1 MPLFSEI
8 GSLLSAGQTVRRKVS
23 RPSDADARSRRG
35 TEGAGRIEQIAIE
48 PRVNRQDFSG
58 SRPPYK
64 FQATKLIAEIR
75 ESNPLPVNEPV
86 NAVVGGTSELDLLV
100 AETVEVKTFPARF
113 ITDAEVRASEKE
125 LVEVAESELV
135 EVVEAQDTA
144 SERTA
149 RIRATLE
156 KAAKS
161 RAETVATSNPWESF
175 RILGIAGLICVLTVA
190 MVWLGWQLLRG
201 TPAGIIAKADE
212 SYKARDYVQAARY
225 YQDFTRKFVN
235 DPNLSFAK
243 VRLGLSNV
251 RNAVEKTEDARQGLD
266 GVLEMLPLIVG
277 EAALQNEQSDLAGAL
292 IALAQ
297 KFVAQADG
305 VTDTAVRR
313 ALMTDLDRL
322 VGVINDTQY
331 VGGTLR
337 VQLSGTVQEIE
348 EGRQRVIRQILTDE
362 DLAKTIQEIDGKLN
376 AKDLE
381 GAFALKTQVAKKYPN
396 LTKDE
401 RLVSKAIEISRAH
414 AGLVAPGTLDVKLSK
429 EAPLTLVQRAI
440 QCSRTEPRPSGQRG
454 PVVPVR
460 VKGAVY
466 AIDTQSGSVVWRKYV
481 GRDHAIEP
489 VKVTDG
495 PASDVIVTATAGEKP
510 GLLQR
515 LAAASG
521 EPLWNLTLGIS
532 TSQPVLDGDSLYV
545 TGNDGSILSLSATS
559 GQTNWMVKVPQSI
572 SAAPSLHGAKPL
584 MYVVGEHSNLYVV
597 SRQDGSCKEIVYL
610 GHQPGSVQVGP
621 VAILGQLLVFE
632 NRGSKVHIHVF
643 GMSTE
648 GLDVKPAQE
657 GFMLSGNVMMQP
669 QVDGRRCTVVTDLG
683 EVATFDIDPAA
694 EQDKVKLVATIPAS
708 LNAPGNVQMIA
719 RKNTIWVA
727 GSGVARWDWVAGRK
741 RYERTWGAMDGVS
754 ITSAR
759 LAGDSLIVTHP
770 YLATEAV
777 HVSSVSLEKGIPQW
791 ITELGTPVSIAMES
805 KGKLFAVTSSG
816 TAFSVDASKGQAV
829 PTSVAPQNE
838 NGNVLQQVTTIGSEA
853 VFVNNNDAS
862 QLVLCDPS
870 GRMQTI
876 KVNLRG
882 AVPACPVTSVGD
894 YILIATERGQVMLMD
909 PQSGRLVCAPFQQ
922 PTVPGVSVQWTAP
935 AYFKD
940 SKSIVIAHS
949 SRQLMRLAV
958 GESIRK
964 LSEAEVASPLLGKL
978 NAIGNRVVALHGG
991 PSQDSIVLYDANSL
1005 SKVAEME
1012 LPERALGE
1020 CFVVEDSIFVQ
1031 TGATVHA
1038 FSPDLK
1044 SKWDVTIP
1052 NATQLAASPVSQDGN
1067 WALLFNNGT
1076 VALVSKQNGQIVAT
1090 GSTAEP
1096 VHGVPQMSK
1105 DGFVMGTED
1114 GAIVQASWPTPAS

>member
-1 MPLFSEI
+1 MLAKQFVEKLAARQMLMPEVVEELRAQVASNK
-8 GSLLSAGQTVRRKVS
+8 SRLSPELIVRTLV
-23 RPSDADARSRRG
+23 DRG
-35 TEGAGRIEQIAIE
+35 HLT
-48 PRVNRQDFSG
+48 
-58 SRPPYK
+58 K

-86 NAVVGGTSELDLLV
+86 SAAVGGTGELDLLV
-100 AETVEVKTFPARF
+100 AETVEEKTYPARF

-125 LVEVAESELV
+125 LVEVDESELV

-144 SERTA
+144 SERSA

-156 KAAKS
+156 KAARS

-212 SYKARDYVQAARY
+212 SYKARDYVQASRY

-235 DPNLSFAK
+235 DPNLSYAK

-266 GVLEMLPLIVG
+266 GVLEVLPLIVG

-292 IALAQ
+292 IALGQ
-297 KFVAQADG
+297 KFVAQADS

-322 VGVINDTQY
+322 VGIINDTQY

-362 DLAKTIQEIDGKLN
+362 DLAKAIQEIDGKLSD
-376 AKDLE
+376 KDLE

-414 AGLVAPGTLDVKLSK
+414 AALVAPGTLDVKLSK
-429 EAPLTLVQRAI
+429 EAPATLVQRAI
-440 QCSRTEPRPSGQRG
+440 QCSRTEPRPNGQRG
-454 PVVPVR
+454 PVIPVR
-460 VKGAVY
+460 VKGSVY
-466 AIDTQSGSVVWRKYV
+466 AVDTQSGGVVWRRYV
-481 GRDHAIEP
+481 GRDQAIDP
-489 VKVTDG
+489 VRVADG
-495 PASDVIVTATAGEKP
+495 PASDVIVTATTGEKP
-510 GLLQR
+510 GLIQR

-521 EPLWNLTLGIS
+521 EPLWNLTLGVAA
-532 TSQPVLDGDSLYV
+532 SQPVLDGDSLYI
-545 TGNDGSILSLSATS
+545 TGFDGSILSLSATS
-559 GQTNWMVKVPQSI
+559 GQTNWMVKIPQSLI
-572 SAAPSLHGAKPL
+572 AGPSLHSAKPL
-584 MYVVGEHSNLYVV
+584 MYVAGEHSNLYVV
-597 SRQDGSCKEIVYL
+597 SRQDGSCKEVVYV
-610 GHQPGSVQVGP
+610 GHQPGSVQIGP
-621 VAILGQLLVFE
+621 VAVLGQLLVFE
-632 NRGSKVHIHVF
+632 NRGSKAHVHVF

-657 GFMLSGNVMMQP
+657 GFMLSGNVMTSP

-683 EVATFDIDPAA
+683 EVAVFDIDAAA
-694 EQDKVKLVATIPAS
+694 EQDKVKLLATIPAS
-708 LNAPGNVQMIA
+708 LNAPANVQMIA
-719 RKNTIWVA
+719 RKNTVWVA
-727 GSGVARWDWVAGRK
+727 GAGVARWDWAAGRK
-741 RYERTWGAMDGVS
+741 RYERTWVTMDGVP

-759 LAGDSLIVTHP
+759 LAGDSLVVAYP
-770 YLATEAV
+770 YLGTEAV
-777 HVSSVSLEKGIPQW
+777 QVSSLSLEKGEPQW
-791 ITELGTPVSIAMES
+791 TTELGTPVGIAMES
-805 KGKLFAVTSSG
+805 NGRLFAVTSAG
-816 TAFSVDASKGQAV
+816 TSYSVDTSKGQAV
-829 PTSVAPQNE
+829 PASVAPQNAR
-838 NGNVLQQVTTIGSEA
+838 GNLLQQVAWMGSEA
-853 VFVNNNDAS
+853 VFVNNNDAN

-870 GRMQTI
+870 GRMQTM
-876 KVNLRG
+876 KMNLRG
-882 AVPACPVTSVGD
+882 AIPTCPVTSVGD
-894 YILIATERGQVMLMD
+894 RILIATERGQVMLID
-909 PQSGRLVCAPFQQ
+909 PQSGRLASAPFQQ
-922 PTVPGVSVQWTAP
+922 PTVPGVSIQWTAP

-940 SKSIVIAHS
+940 SKSVVIAHS
-949 SRQLMRLAV
+949 SRQLMRLAI

-991 PSQDSIVLYDANSL
+991 PSQDSMAQYDANSL
-1005 SKVAEME
+1005 SKVIEIE
-1012 LPERALGE
+1012 LPERASGD
-1020 CFVVEDSIFVQ
+1020 CFVVDESIIVQ

-1038 FSPDLK
+1038 FSADLDN
-1044 SKWDVTIP
+1044 KWSVTIP
-1052 NATQLAASPVSQDGN
+1052 NATPLAGPPVSLDGN

-1076 VALVSKQNGQIVAT
+1076 VVVVSKQNGQMVAT
-1090 GSTAEP
+1090 GSTVEP
-1096 VHGVPQMSK
+1096 IYGTPQIVK
-1105 DGFVMGTED
+1105 DGFVIGTED
-1114 GAIVQASWPTPAS
+1114 GAILQVSWPTPAS